1 MKIIVYGIGKRGKEL
16 IKNVEEISENIEI
29 VAVTDTF
36 IQNINS
42 TKGILVPYVEVS
54 SINRLEYDYITITPQ
69 RYYDE
74 IKESLLK
81 QGIDKE
87 KIITVNELWKIFGRK
102 YGKLHCNLC
111 NNAVFSWKY
120 IGGAKRHLFT

>member
-1 MKIIVYGIGKRGKEL
+1 
-16 IKNVEEISENIEI
+16 

-87 KIITVNELWKIFGRK
+87 K
-102 YGKLHCNLC
+102 
-111 NNAVFSWKY
+111 S
-120 IGGAKRHLFT
+120 